1 MEIKR
6 INRNQSF
13 KALNFN
19 NVTVFDRQY
28 IKNDF
33 KELKKLGEKY
43 NIRLTSVYS
52 DVPDFSAI
60 DIDVKPLNKDNLKFL
75 QKIFPPTGRSTFKTG
90 YIYIDETLKPSI
102 LDSVNDAIKNLCR
115 KIGNIEE

>member
-1 MEIKR
+1 MEVKR

-19 NVTVFDRQY
+19 NVNVFDRQY

-60 DIDVKPLNKDNLKFL
+60 DIDVKPLNKDNLKFR